1 MFGHDWQQAEAK
13 IVKAAFVPVHK
24 RDANMH
30 YAYVVEVHPAGGEPF
45 RAELVQPEM
54 GPRFGFP
61 QEGDVIGVRVDP
73 KSQKVKWDHHDPRSF
88 QIGKNQG
95 LEELDAAL
103 RAPVGSPP
111 PESS

>member
-1 MFGHDWQQAEAK
+1 MFGHDWQQVEAK

-24 RDANMH
+24 HDANLH
-30 YAYVVEVHPAGGEPF
+30 YVYVVEVHPAGEEPF
-45 RAELVQPEM
+45 RAELVQPEL

-61 QEGDVIGVRVDP
+61 QEGAVVGVRFDR
-73 KSQKVKWDHHDPRSF
+73 KSRKVKWDHSDPRSF
-88 QIGKNQG
+88 QIGKNKEQ
-95 LEELDAAL
+95 EELDAAL